1 MYSCVWESETETD
14 PLHCTQSPIPT
25 SHCPIA
31 ESQKIGVNFEIL
43 PSTKPENLS
52 KEELGP
58 FEYVLQTALQ
68 KALDV
73 YQITLD
79 QNPASVPIPDPSLVI
94 GADTVIV
101 TSAGIILEK
110 PRSQAD
116 HIRMLKLLRDQKVH
130 KVFTAV
136 VAIAPR
142 EDARFPGYNTETVV
156 EETKVVFDEEVGDE
170 LIEAYVR
177 TREGVDKAGGYGMQ
191 GLGSLLVERIEGA
204 ADNVV
209 GLPLRATLRCIE
221 RAVLRQGDDG
231 SEDED
236 EEGEEE

>member
-1 MYSCVWESETETD
+1 M
-14 PLHCTQSPIPT
+14 
-25 SHCPIA
+25 
-31 ESQKIGVNFEIL
+31 NFEII

-73 YQITLD
+73 YEITLT
-79 QNPASVPIPDPSLVI
+79 QNPTSVSIPDPSLVI

-101 TSAGIILEK
+101 TTSGLILEK
-110 PRSQAD
+110 PRSQPD

-130 KVFTAV
+130 RVFTAV
-136 VAIAPR
+136 AVIAPR

-156 EETKVVFDEEVGDE
+156 EETKVVFDEQVSDE
-170 LIEAYVR
+170 LIEAYVK
-177 TREGVDKAGGYGMQ
+177 TREGVDKAGGYGLQ
-191 GLGSLLVERIEGA
+191 GLGSLLVERIEGG

-221 RAVLRQGDDG
+221 GAVLRQGDDG
-231 SEDED
+231 SEEED
-236 EEGEEE
+236 EEEE

>member
-1 MYSCVWESETETD
+1 MRLRVRDGNRSS
-14 PLHCTQSPIPT
+14 PLYAVPNP
-25 SHCPIA
+25 SHCPLA
-31 ESQKIGVNFEIL
+31 KSRKIGLNFEIL

-101 TSAGIILEK
+101 TSAGLILEK
-110 PRSQAD
+110 PRSEAD

-136 VAIAPR
+136 AVIAPR